1 MVAGEEGER
10 HWAYWENQLAGPLPV
25 LDLPT
30 DFPRPVPQSFRGA
43 TRHFDLEPELT
54 AEILALCEARGV
66 SLYAA
71 LLAAFQVLL
80 ARYTGQRDII
90 VGTPAAGRTRPEV
103 QDLIGYFVNL
113 LPMRSDLSDN
123 PPFDEFLNRVR
134 RTVADGLEHQDF
146 PFGVLA
152 RRLQKNPDPSRPPIF
167 QVMFAHQ
174 KIQPLDQQGLG
185 PFALGI
191 PGARLDLDVLSVE
204 SVAIDKQCALFDL
217 TMMTARRDDRLHVSL
232 EYCTDLFT
240 AESID
245 RLAAG
250 FRNLLAAIVSD
261 PRCRIDDLSLL
272 SEVERRQLLHEW
284 AAPTSVSHGDLA
296 VHRRFESHAEKTP
309 EAIALVFGEETLT
322 YRELNRQSNILAH
335 RLIELGVGPGILIGI
350 ASSDGQSGWLRCW
363 GHSRRDAHTY
373 RSSPTI
379 PRNGLRR
386 CLKARAPR
394 SS

>member
-1 MVAGEEGER
+1 
-10 HWAYWENQLAGPLPV
+10 
-25 LDLPT
+25 
-30 DFPRPVPQSFRGA
+30 
-43 TRHFDLEPELT
+43 
-54 AEILALCEARGV
+54 
-66 SLYAA
+66 
-71 LLAAFQVLL
+71 
-80 ARYTGQRDII
+80 
-90 VGTPAAGRTRPEV
+90 
-103 QDLIGYFVNL
+103 
-113 LPMRSDLSDN
+113 MRSDLSDN

-272 SEVERRQLLHEW
+272 SEVERQQLLHEW
-284 AAPTSVSHGDLA
+284 AAPTAVSHGDIA
-296 VHRRFESHAEKTP
+296 VHHRFESHAEETP

-350 ASSDGQSGWLRCW
+350 AVERWPVRMAAVLG
-363 GHSRRDAHTY
+363 T
-373 RSSPTI
+373 
-379 PRNGLRR
+379 
-386 CLKARAPR
+386 LKAGCAYLPLEPDHPTERLAAMLESSGASVVLTEETLRNRWPTGEASCDSRFPGAPGD
-394 SS
+394 SA